1 MLIDAALVG
10 ALVIVPGIAIGR
22 RPTGGVPGV
31 IAGIGLLV
39 LFTLTLASDVFVAP
53 QTMPDWLRAIV
64 RGNPVSHLITAE
76 RGLRGGRAA
85 ASQVAWVLIAAA
97 IITAVFVPLPVWLCG
112 RPR

>member
-1 MLIDAALVG
+1 MVIDAALVG
-10 ALVIVPGIAIGR
+10 ALVIVPDIVIGYR
-22 RPTGGVPGV
+22 LTGGVPGVPGV

-64 RGNPVSHLITAE
+64 RGNLVSHLVTAE
-76 RGLRGGRAA
+76 RG
-85 ASQVAWVLIAAA
+85 
-97 IITAVFVPLPVWLCG
+97 